1 MSANALFSASMSS
14 IVLDACWW
22 IWVPCVL
29 RRSAVPA
36 IIADVVVLIASILSS
51 TIFWWASARATVT
64 ATCSALMVTSR
75 ARSTPRIEL
84 TVVADDDLDR
94 QHALLVD
101 RQLLLQVER
110 ALAQREEDVL
120 LDELA
125 ARVVR
130 ADLGG
135 ELVDHG
141 RVERLGERDLV
152 GQRVGQFAHLLLV
165 VAERD
170 VVALELVA
178 PLLQRLHDR
187 VDLGLRALVA
197 HEVPLERGADA
208 GNPADQP
215 A

>member
-1 MSANALFSASMSS
+1 MSANACFSDSMSS

-51 TIFWWASARATVT
+51 TIFWWASASATVT
-64 ATCSALMVTSR
+64 ATCSALIVTSR

-84 TVVADDDLDR
+84 AVVADDDLDR

-101 RQLLLQVER
+101 GQLLLQVER
-110 ALAQREEDVL
+110 ALAEREEDVL

-125 ARVVR
+125 ARVVG

-135 ELVDHG
+135 ELVDHR

-152 GQRVGQFAHLLLV
+152 GQARGSV
-165 VAERD
+165 
-170 VVALELVA
+170 
-178 PLLQRLHDR
+178 
-187 VDLGLRALVA
+187 RASA
-197 HEVPLERGADA
+197 SGRRRA
-208 GNPADQP
+208 
-215 A
+215 